1 MQRTERDDVSDQLEQ
16 NVIPVYLMYK
26 REYVNNI
33 VKYLNIM

>member
-1 MQRTERDDVSDQLEQ
+1 MSDQLEQ
-16 NVIPVYLMYK
+16 NVIHVYLMYK